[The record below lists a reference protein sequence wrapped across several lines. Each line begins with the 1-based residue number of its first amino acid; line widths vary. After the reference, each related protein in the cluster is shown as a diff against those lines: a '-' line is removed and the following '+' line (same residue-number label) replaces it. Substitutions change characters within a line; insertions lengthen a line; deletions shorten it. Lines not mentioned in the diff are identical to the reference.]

1 MKKKSIKGKDF
12 VMKFLLAVDYI
23 RLENKLVT
31 GLVLFLFK
39 KLLKILGKVSRFVL
53 NILSKTLFP
62 TIYDKMY

>member
-1 MKKKSIKGKDF
+1 MKKKLIKDRDF

-39 KLLKILGKVSRFVL
+39 KLKNLRKDSSNRERDHKIS
-53 NILSKTLFP
+53 IM
-62 TIYDKMY
+62 I

>member
-1 MKKKSIKGKDF
+1 MKKKLIKGRDF

-39 KLLKILGKVSRFVL
+39 KLKNLRKDSSNRERDHKIS
-53 NILSKTLFP
+53 IM
-62 TIYDKMY
+62 I